1 MNEALFFYS
10 FAGLTLLAALYV
22 VLTKNPT
29 YAVLSLVAAMFSL
42 AILFVLLHAYFI
54 AVVHVLVYA
63 GAILV
68 LFLFV
73 VMLLG
78 VGKEETPSKSQRLYR
93 IFGGFVVTGFLLEI
107 GLIIKAVSSG
117 AQESPAAAA
126 GTIEAVG
133 KLLFTEFFLPFEIT
147 SVLLLVGIIG
157 AVVLAR
163 KEQQGQAEGQ
173 PRSGQAAGGRLCESG
188 QAEGQC
194 LPDKAAEGG
203 RSKQA

>member
-78 VGKEETPSKSQRLYR
+78 VGKEEQAGPDLTKRRVARQSQRLYR
-93 IFGGFVVTGFLLEI
+93 IFGGLVVTGFLLEI
-107 GLIIKAVSSG
+107 GIIIKAVSSS
-117 AQESPAAAA
+117 AQSPAALS
-126 GTIEAVG
+126 GTIEEVG
-133 KLLFTEFFLPFEIT
+133 KLLFTEYFLPFEIT

-157 AVVLAR
+157 AVVLSK
-163 KEQQGQAEGQ
+163 KEEPGRSKQMQAEGQ
-173 PRSGQAAGGRLCESG
+173 PRSGQAAGGRLSESG
-188 QAEGQC
+188 QAEG
-194 LPDKAAEGG
+194 L
-203 RSKQA
+203 

>member
-1 MNEALFFYS
+1 MNEAFFFYLFS
-10 FAGLTLLAALYV
+10 GLTLLAALYV

-63 GAILV
+63 GTILV

-78 VGKEETPSKSQRLYR
+78 VGREEPGIQSQRLYR
-93 IFGGFVVTGFLLEI
+93 VFGGLVVTGFLLEI
-107 GLIIKAVSSG
+107 GLIIKAVSSSG
-117 AQESPAAAA
+117 QESPTVLV

-133 KLLFTEFFLPFEIT
+133 KLLFTEYFLPFEIT
-147 SVLLLVGIIG
+147 SILLLVGIIG

-163 KEQQGQAEGQ
+163 KEQV
-173 PRSGQAAGGRLCESG
+173 
-188 QAEGQC
+188 
-194 LPDKAAEGG
+194 
-203 RSKQA
+203 

>member
-1 MNEALFFYS
+1 MNEAFFFYLFS
-10 FAGLTLLAALYV
+10 GLTLLAALYV

-78 VGKEETPSKSQRLYR
+78 VGKDETASKSQRLYR
-93 IFGGFVVTGFLLEI
+93 IFGGLVVTGFLLEI
-107 GLIIKAVSSG
+107 GIIIKAVSSS
-117 AQESPAAAA
+117 AQTPAVLT

-133 KLLFTEFFLPFEIT
+133 KLLFTEYLLPFEIT

-157 AVVLAR
+157 AVVLSKR
-163 KEQQGQAEGQ
+163 EQQGQAEGQ
-173 PRSGQAAGGRLCESG
+173 
-188 QAEGQC
+188 
-194 LPDKAAEGG
+194 
-203 RSKQA
+203 

>member
-1 MNEALFFYS
+1 MNEAFFFYVFS
-10 FAGLTLLAALYV
+10 GLTLLAALYV

-54 AVVHVLVYA
+54 AAVHILVYA

-78 VGKEETPSKSQRLYR
+78 VGREETASRSQTLYR
-93 IFGGFVVTGFLLEI
+93 IFGGWVVLGFLMEI
-107 GLIIKAVSSG
+107 GLIVKAVSGTGG
-117 AQESPAAAA
+117 ASSPVLA

-133 KLLFTEFFLPFEIT
+133 RLLFTRYFLPFEIT

-157 AVVLAR
+157 AVVLSR
-163 KEQQGQAEGQ
+163 KE
-173 PRSGQAAGGRLCESG
+173 SV
-188 QAEGQC
+188 
-194 LPDKAAEGG
+194 
-203 RSKQA
+203 

>member
-1 MNEALFFYS
+1 MNEVIFFYS

-78 VGKEETPSKSQRLYR
+78 VGKEETPGKSQRLYR
-93 IFGGFVVTGFLLEI
+93 IFGGLVVTGFLLEI
-107 GLIIKAVSSG
+107 GIIIKAVSSS
-117 AQESPAAAA
+117 AQSPAALS
-126 GTIEAVG
+126 GTIEEVG
-133 KLLFTEFFLPFEIT
+133 KLLFTEYFLPFEIT

-157 AVVLAR
+157 AVVLSK
-163 KEQQGQAEGQ
+163 KEEPGRSKQMQAEGQ
-173 PRSGQAAGGRLCESG
+173 PRSGQAEDL
-188 QAEGQC
+188 
-194 LPDKAAEGG
+194 
-203 RSKQA
+203 

>member
-78 VGKEETPSKSQRLYR
+78 VGKEETPSKPQRLYR

-117 AQESPAAAA
+117 AQGSPAAAA

-133 KLLFTEFFLPFEIT
+133 KLLFTEYFLPFEIT

-157 AVVLAR
+157 AVVLSR
-163 KEQQGQAEGQ
+163 KED
-173 PRSGQAAGGRLCESG
+173 GGRSKQG

-194 LPDKAAEGG
+194 LPGKAAEGG
-203 RSKQA
+203 RSTQA

>member
-1 MNEALFFYS
+1 MNEAFFFYVFS
-10 FAGLTLLAALYV
+10 GLTLLAALYV

-54 AVVHVLVYA
+54 AAVHILVYA

-78 VGKEETPSKSQRLYR
+78 VGREETAGRSQTLYR
-93 IFGGFVVTGFLLEI
+93 IFGGWVVLGFLMEI
-107 GLIIKAVSSG
+107 GLIVKAVSRTGG
-117 AQESPAAAA
+117 ASSPVLT

-133 KLLFTEFFLPFEIT
+133 RLLFTRYFLPFEIT

-157 AVVLAR
+157 AVVLSR
-163 KEQQGQAEGQ
+163 KEQV
-173 PRSGQAAGGRLCESG
+173 
-188 QAEGQC
+188 
-194 LPDKAAEGG
+194 
-203 RSKQA
+203 

>member
-1 MNEALFFYS
+1 MNEAFFFYLFS
-10 FAGLTLLAALYV
+10 GLTLLAALYV

-78 VGKEETPSKSQRLYR
+78 VGKDETASKSQRLYR
-93 IFGGFVVTGFLLEI
+93 IFGGLVVTGFLLEI
-107 GLIIKAVSSG
+107 GIIIKAVSSS
-117 AQESPAAAA
+117 AQNPAVLA

-133 KLLFTEFFLPFEIT
+133 KLLFTEYFLPFEIT

-157 AVVLAR
+157 AVVLSKR
-163 KEQQGQAEGQ
+163 EQQGQAEGQ
-173 PRSGQAAGGRLCESG
+173 PRSGQAAGGRLSESG
-188 QAEGQC
+188 QAEGQ
-194 LPDKAAEGG
+194 
-203 RSKQA
+203 

>member
-1 MNEALFFYS
+1 MNEVIFFYS

-73 VMLLG
+73 
-78 VGKEETPSKSQRLYR
+78 
-93 IFGGFVVTGFLLEI
+93 
-107 GLIIKAVSSG
+107 LIAYCH
-117 AQESPAAAA
+117 
-126 GTIEAVG
+126 
-133 KLLFTEFFLPFEIT
+133 KLLWQLAHYISRSVSPFLI
-147 SVLLLVGIIG
+147 L
-157 AVVLAR
+157 
-163 KEQQGQAEGQ
+163 
-173 PRSGQAAGGRLCESG
+173 
-188 QAEGQC
+188 
-194 LPDKAAEGG
+194 KAFHFH
-203 RSKQA
+203 RQL